1 MRSMDALPK
10 AILYTC
16 KRCTL
21 TAGVPIVGPIANPKF
36 RGEGRC
42 FNGHACMIRARKL
55 TDEQKAAAVAR
66 ARARL
71 EKSADK
77 LTTPKETP
85 NA

>member
-1 MRSMDALPK
+1 VRSMDALPK

-21 TAGVPIVGPIANPKF
+21 TAGVPIVGPIANPEYK
-36 RGEGRC
+36 GQGRC
-42 FNGHACMIRARKL
+42 FNGAACHRRAKTL
-55 TDEQKAAAVAR
+55 TVETKAAAIAK

-71 EKSADK
+71 EKPAEK
-77 LTTPKETP
+77 PLTEKP